1 MTNNRS
7 EKCIFFKLRDRLVD
21 SLIRFEPK
29 MLIAIGVTFAIVFS
43 EIIVLPIDILWNGKI
58 SSELLFAGFITP
70 LLDAFIILTFFVAI
84 IARLKTLEMRFAA
97 FMKYM
102 PGAAFLKKSS
112 GEFVYVNETWE
123 RVSQRKG
130 KDIYGRSDDDLW
142 PEDIAAQYKTNDK
155 TVITAKL
162 PLQFMQTVRQ
172 DDGLHNWYT
181 VKFPIFE
188 DSGNVVMLGS
198 IGIDVTEREH
208 IERELQETEKRFKL
222 LVDTMNEGTAITDF
236 QGVIRYV
243 NKKTCDMLGY
253 AENELLGRSAF
264 DFLDTINGE
273 IVKEELARR
282 SRGQSGRYEVSW
294 TKKDGSHCQTIMSA
308 VPLFGEKNTCESSFV
323 VITDIT
329 DRKKVEVELKN
340 HREHLEELVAQRTK
354 ELLTLNDQLR
364 QSQKMEAIGILA
376 GGVAH
381 EFNNILATMK
391 GAAYLIQKKL
401 HGDSPL
407 MKYAEQLLS
416 SIGKAN
422 NLSQGLLTFSRKQTI
437 SPRPLHFNEAIRK
450 ITKLVAKLI
459 GEHIELTLMLADRDI
474 TVMADANQIEQVL
487 VNLVTNAKD
496 SMPDGGNLT
505 IGTDIMEMNEEFI
518 KGHGY
523 GIPGKYAVL
532 TVADTGIGMEEGV
545 REKIFQPFFTTK
557 AVGKG
562 SGLGLAVTYG
572 IVKQHN
578 GFIDAESF
586 PGEGTTFTI
595 YLPTVDA
602 EVIHDRGRDLSPVK
616 PGTETILLAE
626 DDPDTRAILSELLE
640 MTGYNVLVARDGE
653 DALSVFWENKDRI
666 QLVLVDVRMP
676 KKNGRAVYEEI
687 KRGHPGMKILFI
699 SGYTADIID
708 SHGIR
713 EKGLNFISK
722 TALPEEILTRIRE
735 ILDKQVNE

>member
-7 EKCIFFKLRDRLVD
+7 EKYFFFKLRDRLVD
-21 SLIRFEPK
+21 FLIQLEPG
-29 MLIAIGVTFAIVFS
+29 MLIAIGVAFAIVFS
-43 EIIVLPIDILWNGKI
+43 EIIVLTIDILWNSKM

-84 IARLKTLEMRFAA
+84 IARLKALETRFAT

-102 PGAAFLKKSS
+102 PGVAFLKKSS

-142 PEDIAAQYKTNDK
+142 PEDIAAQYRTNDK

-162 PLQFMQTVRQ
+162 PLQFIQTVPQ

-188 DSGNVVMLGS
+188 DSGNVVMIGG
-198 IGIDVTEREH
+198 IGIDVTEREQM
-208 IERELQETEKRFKL
+208 EKELQETEKRFKL
-222 LVDTMNEGTAITDF
+222 LVDTMNEGTAITDS

-253 AENELLGRSAF
+253 SEDELIGRFAF
-264 DFLDTINGE
+264 DFLDTRNRE

-282 SRGQSGRYEVSW
+282 SRGQSGRYEVCW
-294 TKKDGSHCQTIMSA
+294 TAKDGGYRQTIMSA
-308 VPLFGEKNTCESSFV
+308 VPLFSEKNTFDGSFV

-329 DRKKVEVELKN
+329 DRKKAEDELKN
-340 HREHLEELVAQRTK
+340 HREHLEELVEQRTK
-354 ELLTLNDQLR
+354 ELSALNDQLR
-364 QSQKMEAIGILA
+364 QVQKLEAVGILA

-381 EFNNILATMK
+381 EFSNILATMK

-401 HGDSPL
+401 HEDSPL

-437 SPRPLHFNEAIRK
+437 SLNPLYFNEAIRK
-450 ITKLVAKLI
+450 IIKLVGQLI
-459 GEHIELTLMLADRDI
+459 GEHIKLTLMLADRDI

-487 VNLVTNAKD
+487 VNLVTNARD

-505 IGTDIMEMNEEFI
+505 IGTDIMEMNREFI

-532 TVADTGIGMEEGV
+532 TVADTGIGMEEGI

-578 GFIDAESF
+578 GFIDAASI

-595 YLPTVDA
+595 YLPVVDA
-602 EVIHDRGRDLSPVK
+602 EVIDDQGRDLSPVK
-616 PGTETILLAE
+616 TGTETILLAE
-626 DDPDTRAILSELLE
+626 DDPDTRAIMSELLE
-640 MTGYNVLVARDGE
+640 MTGYHVLVAGDGE
-653 DALSVFWENKDRI
+653 DAISVFRENKDRI

-676 KKNGRAVYEEI
+676 KKNGRAVYEAI
-687 KRGHPGMKILFI
+687 KRSDPRMKILFI

-708 SHGIR
+708 SHGIL
-713 EKGLNFISK
+713 EEGLNFISK
-722 TALPEEILTRIRE
+722 TALPEEILTKIRE
-735 ILDKQVNE
+735 ILDKQENE

>member
-1 MTNNRS
+1 MTSNRS
-7 EKCIFFKLRDRLVD
+7 EKGIVSKIKERLVD
-21 SLIRFEPK
+21 YLVRLEPR
-29 MLIAIGVTFAIVFS
+29 MLIAVGVTFAIVFS
-43 EIIVLPIDILWNGKI
+43 ELIVLTTDILWDGKL

-70 LLDAFIILTFFVAI
+70 LLDAFIILSLFVAI
-84 IARLKTLEMRFAA
+84 IARLKALEARFSA
-97 FMKYM
+97 FMKYL

-123 RVSQRKG
+123 RVSQKKG
-130 KDIYGRSDDDLW
+130 KDIYGKRVDDLW

-162 PLQFMQTVRQ
+162 PMQFMQTVQ
-172 DDGLHNWYT
+172 QGEGLRNWYT

-188 DSGNVVMLGS
+188 GSGKIVMIGG
-198 IGIDVTEREH
+198 IGIDVTEREN

-222 LVDTMNEGTAITDF
+222 LVDTMNEGTAITDSL
-236 QGVIRYV
+236 GVIRYV
-243 NKKTCDMLGY
+243 NKKTCAMLGY
-253 AENELLGRSAF
+253 AENELIGRSAF
-264 DFLDTINGE
+264 DFLDAKNRTIVN
-273 IVKEELARR
+273 EELAKR
-282 SRGQSGRYEVSW
+282 SRGQSSRYEVSW
-294 TKKDGSHCQTIMSA
+294 SKKNGSYCQTIMSA
-308 VPLFGEKNTCESSFV
+308 VPLFSEKNTFESSFV

-329 DRKKVEVELKN
+329 DRKKAEDELKN

-354 ELLTLNDQLR
+354 ELSALNDQLR
-364 QSQKMEAIGILA
+364 QSQKLEAIGVLA

-381 EFNNILATMK
+381 EFSNILATMK

-401 HGDSPL
+401 PGDSPA

-437 SPRPLHFNEAIRK
+437 SLRPLHFNEAIRT
-450 ITKLVAKLI
+450 ITRLVAQLI
-459 GEHIELTLMLADRDI
+459 GEHIELTLKLADRDI

-487 VNLVTNAKD
+487 VNLVTNARD
-496 SMPDGGNLT
+496 SMPDGGKLT
-505 IGTDIMEMNEEFI
+505 IRTDIMRMDEEFI
-518 KGHGY
+518 KAHGY
-523 GIPGKYAVL
+523 GIPGEYAVL
-532 TVADTGIGMEEGV
+532 TIADTGIGMEEGV
-545 REKIFQPFFTTK
+545 KQNIFQPFFTTK
-557 AVGKG
+557 SVGKG

-578 GFIDAESF
+578 GFIDAASF

-595 YLPTVDA
+595 YLPVVEA
-602 EVIHDRGRDLSPVK
+602 EVVQDQGGDSSPVK
-616 PGTETILLAE
+616 PGVETILLAE
-626 DDPDTRAILSELLE
+626 DDPDTREIMSELLE
-640 MTGYNVLVARDGE
+640 MSGYIVLVAGDGE
-653 DALSVFWENKDRI
+653 EAISVFWANKDRI

-687 KRGHPGMKILFI
+687 KKAHPGMKILFI

-713 EKGLNFISK
+713 EEGLNFISK
-722 TALPEEILTRIRE
+722 TAKPEEILTKIRE
-735 ILDKQVNE
+735 ILDKQELD